1 MGSGLNCLI
10 PRIYGFDQRFSYGLV
25 DKESVCNAG
34 DRGDADS
41 IPGSGRSPGGGN
53 GNPLQYSCLENSV
66 DIGAWRATVHCVV
79 KTGTRLSSHSHSSK
93 LVYVNISDI
102 F

>member
-53 GNPLQYSCLENSV
+53 GNPLQYSCLENSMDRGNWQSIV
-66 DIGAWRATVHCVV
+66 HGVGKESAMTEHIGTVV
-79 KTGTRLSSHSHSSK
+79 KNRL
-93 LVYVNISDI
+93 VM
-102 F
+102 

>member
-34 DRGDADS
+34 DPGS
-41 IPGSGRSPGGGN
+41 IPGSGRSPGRGH
-53 GNPLQYSCLENSV
+53 GNPLQYSGLENSV
-66 DIGAWRATVHCVV
+66 NRGAWLATVHEVT
-79 KTGTRLSSHSHSSK
+79 KSRT
-93 LVYVNISDI
+93 
-102 F
+102 